1 MEENYMKNVKKFIL
15 PGLSAALM
23 LTAVILVACSTVNTS
38 FNIGMHVEEVYK
50 GIIWGTKEVEVTA
63 IQGGGVHSFGPLDSA
78 ILPLLGWI
86 FVLIGM
92 LGLVAVTF
100 FGDKLFKSDKMVKGV
115 AIACGV
121 LVIVGGIFQFFA
133 IDSFA
138 ESAARFQHLSVDNVK
153 EQLKAANATAPLCTA
168 GGILAIIGGV
178 VGVVPAFLP
187 EK

>member
-1 MEENYMKNVKKFIL
+1 MKNVKKFIL

-23 LTAVILVACSTVNTS
+23 LTAVILVACSTINTS
-38 FNIGMHVEEVYK
+38 FTDGMHVEQVYK

-63 IQGGGVHSFGPLDSA
+63 IQGGGVQSVGPYDPA

-121 LVIVGGIFQFFA
+121 LVLVGGIFQFFA

-138 ESAARFQHLSVDNVK
+138 ASAAKYQNLPVEDVK
-153 EQLKAANATAPLCTA
+153 KMLEAANATSPLCTA

-178 VGVVPAFLP
+178 SGAASPFLP
-187 EK
+187 VK